1 MKDHNLSF
9 RKIYWGLVS
18 AADESL
24 YVELNKDKQQRLA
37 DVFLMFSGALR
48 RKMYESVDPHITPA
62 ATSTAA
68 SGLLTFIQRKNSSIG
83 RSLIHLLTQHI
94 YF

>member
-1 MKDHNLSF
+1 MKEHNLSY

-48 RKMYESVDPHITPA
+48 RKMYETV
-62 ATSTAA
+62 
-68 SGLLTFIQRKNSSIG
+68 
-83 RSLIHLLTQHI
+83 
-94 YF
+94 